1 MIVALTGATGIVG
14 RFVAERLA
22 REGVALR
29 ALVRASSDRRELP
42 ADVEWVVGGMTD
54 SSSLADLVENADAVV
69 HCAYEH
75 VSGRYRG
82 GEGDDLPG
90 FWRANLHGGVELMQK
105 AVEAGVTRLV
115 LLSSRAVF
123 GQPSPPGSWVDD
135 DTRPVPDTHYGA
147 LKLAL
152 EAHASAF
159 AAVHGVCFCSLRPT
173 GVYGVTYP
181 VERTK
186 WLDLALRL
194 VRKEPLPEARL
205 ATEVHGE
212 DVAAAVWILLTAQAD
227 LVTGRA
233 FNCSD
238 LAVDTRY
245 VMAAIADRLR
255 IRRGLPSPA
264 TNPLRNPMRSAG
276 LQNLGWQAGG
286 AMRLNDTIGELVAAA
301 TGVTGG

>member
-54 SSSLADLVENADAVV
+54 SSSLANLVENADAVV

-159 AAVHGVCFCSLRPT
+159 AAVDGVCFLQFAAHRRLRGHLSRGANQVAGPRAQTGSQRTLAGSAPGNRGPRRRCGGGGLDPANGTSRSCHGASLQLFGSGGRHARCHGGHRRPAADSK
-173 GVYGVTYP
+173 G
-181 VERTK
+181 
-186 WLDLALRL
+186 
-194 VRKEPLPEARL
+194 
-205 ATEVHGE
+205 
-212 DVAAAVWILLTAQAD
+212 AAVACDEPVAKPD
-227 LVTGRA
+227 A
-233 FNCSD
+233 F
-238 LAVDTRY
+238 
-245 VMAAIADRLR
+245 
-255 IRRGLPSPA
+255 
-264 TNPLRNPMRSAG
+264 
-276 LQNLGWQAGG
+276 GWSS
-286 AMRLNDTIGELVAAA
+286 
-301 TGVTGG
+301 